1 MYLKISEGEKLMY
14 DVIIIGAGPAGMTAA
29 LYASRSNLS
38 VLMIE
43 RGAPGGQMNN
53 TAEVENYPGFDSI
66 MGPDLAYK
74 MYENVEK
81 FGTENA
87 YGIVK
92 DIKDQG
98 AYKEVICDDKTYR
111 TKTVIIATGCEH
123 RKLGVKGEEEFAGRG
138 VSYCAVC
145 DGAFFRNKKLLVI
158 GGGDSAVEE
167 AIYLTQFASEVVIV
181 HRRDELRA
189 QKIIQDRAFANEK
202 ISFEWNTVLEEIV
215 GNDMVVTG
223 GQLRNVLTDEVKEI
237 PADGVFI
244 YVGLDPLTEPFI
256 EAGLT
261 NAEGWI
267 ETDQEMKTSMPG
279 VFAIG
284 DVREK
289 TLRQITTAVGEGGI
303 AGQQV
308 YKYIEDMTEVEEVK

>member
-1 MYLKISEGEKLMY
+1 LKILEEENMY

-66 MGPDLAYK
+66 MGPELAYK

-87 YGIVK
+87 YGIVM

-98 AYKEVICDDKTYR
+98 AYKEVICEDQTYQG
-111 TKTVIIATGCEH
+111 KTVIIATGCEH
-123 RKLGVKGEEEFAGRG
+123 RKLGVKGEEAFAGRG

-202 ISFEWNTVLEEIV
+202 ISFEWNTVLEEII

-223 GQLRNVLTDEVKEI
+223 GKLRNVVTNEVKEVAAAGI
-237 PADGVFI
+237 FI
-244 YVGLDPLTEPFI
+244 YVGLDPLTEPFKK
-256 EAGLT
+256 AGLT
-261 NAEGWI
+261 NAGGWI
-267 ETDQEMKTSMPG
+267 ETDQDMRTSMPG

-308 YKYIEDMTEVEEVK
+308 YKYLEEMTEAQV

>member
-1 MYLKISEGEKLMY
+1 MY

-66 MGPDLAYK
+66 MGPELAFK

-81 FGTENA
+81 FGTKNA
-87 YGIVK
+87 YGIVM

-98 AYKEVICDDKTYR
+98 AYKEVICEDQTYQA
-111 TKTVIIATGCEH
+111 KTVIIATGCEH

-145 DGAFFRNKKLLVI
+145 DGAFFRNKRLMVI

-202 ISFEWNTVLEEIV
+202 ISFIWDTVLEEIT
-215 GNDMVVTG
+215 GNEMVVTG
-223 GQLRNVLTDEVKEI
+223 GQLRNVKTNEI
-237 PADGVFI
+237 SEIEADGVFI
-244 YVGLDPLTEPFI
+244 YVGLDPLTEPFKSSGI
-256 EAGLT
+256 T
-261 NAEGWI
+261 NDEGWI
-267 ETDQEMKTSMPG
+267 ITDQEMKTSIPG
-279 VFAIG
+279 IYAIG

-303 AGQQV
+303 AGQEV
-308 YKYIEDMTEVEEVK
+308 YKYIEDMTDAVKENA

>member
-1 MYLKISEGEKLMY
+1 MY
-14 DVIIIGAGPAGMTAA
+14 DVIVIGAGPAGMTAA

-53 TAEVENYPGFDSI
+53 TAEIENYPGFDSI
-66 MGPDLAYK
+66 MGPELANK
-74 MYENVEK
+74 MYEGVTK
-81 FGTENA
+81 FGTKHE
-87 YGIVK
+87 YGIVT
-92 DIKDQG
+92 DVVDHG
-98 AYKEVICDDKTYR
+98 EYKEVVTESNSYQGKS
-111 TKTVIIATGCEH
+111 VIVATGCVH
-123 RKLGVKGEEEFAGRG
+123 RKLGVPGEEEYAGRG

-145 DGAFFRNKKLLVI
+145 DGAFFRNKKLLVV

-202 ISFEWNTVLEEIV
+202 ISFLWDSVVEEIT

-223 GQLRNVLTDEVKEI
+223 AKVRNVKTNEVHEE
-237 PADGVFI
+237 AANGAFI
-244 YVGLDPLTEPFI
+244 YVGLEPLSAPFEKLGI
-256 EAGLT
+256 T
-261 NAEGWI
+261 NENGWI
-267 ETDQEMKTSMPG
+267 ETDDQMRTKVAG
-279 VFAIG
+279 VYAVG
-284 DVREK
+284 DGREK

-308 YKYIEDMTEVEEVK
+308 FAYLEEQKAKELANQ

>member
-1 MYLKISEGEKLMY
+1 MY
-14 DVIIIGAGPAGMTAA
+14 DVIVIGAGPAGMTAA

-53 TAEVENYPGFDSI
+53 TAEIENYPGFESI
-66 MGPDLAYK
+66 MGPELSMK
-74 MYENVEK
+74 MYQNVEK
-81 FGTENA
+81 FGTKNE
-87 YGIVK
+87 YGIVQ
-92 DIKDQG
+92 DVVDHG
-98 AYKEVICDDKTYR
+98 SYKEVITEENSYKG
-111 TKTVIIATGCEH
+111 KSVIIATGCVH
-123 RKLGVKGEEEFAGRG
+123 RKLGAPGEEEYAGRG

-145 DGAFFRNKKLLVI
+145 DGAFFRNKKLIVV

-202 ISFEWNTVLEEIV
+202 ISFVWDSVVEEIK

-223 GQLRNVLTDEVKEI
+223 VNIRNIKSDEVHEI
-237 PADGVFI
+237 AADGVFI
-244 YVGLDPLTEPFI
+244 YVGLEPLSAPFTKLGI
-256 EAGLT
+256 LDEAGWLLT
-261 NAEGWI
+261 DGNMRTAV
-267 ETDQEMKTSMPG
+267 PG

-284 DVREK
+284 DGRAK
-289 TLRQITTAVGEGGI
+289 DLRQITTAVGEGGI

-308 YKYIEDMTEVEEVK
+308 FQYLENIKDNQTIG

>member
-1 MYLKISEGEKLMY
+1 MY
-14 DVIIIGAGPAGMTAA
+14 DVIVIGAGPAGMTAA

-53 TAEVENYPGFDSI
+53 TAEIENYPGFESI
-66 MGPDLAYK
+66 MGPELSMK
-74 MYENVEK
+74 MYQNVEK
-81 FGTENA
+81 FGTKNE
-87 YGIVK
+87 YGIVQ
-92 DIKDQG
+92 DVVDHG
-98 AYKEVICDDKTYR
+98 SYKEVITEENSYKG
-111 TKTVIIATGCEH
+111 KSVIIATGCVH
-123 RKLGVKGEEEFAGRG
+123 RKLGAPGEEEYAGRG

-145 DGAFFRNKKLLVI
+145 DGAFFRNKKLIVV

-202 ISFEWNTVLEEIV
+202 ISFVWDSVVEEIK

-223 GQLRNVLTDEVKEI
+223 VNIRNIKSDEVHEVA
-237 PADGVFI
+237 ADGVFI
-244 YVGLDPLTEPFI
+244 YVGLEPLSAPFTKLGI
-256 EAGLT
+256 LDEAGWLLT
-261 NAEGWI
+261 DGNMRTAV
-267 ETDQEMKTSMPG
+267 PG

-284 DVREK
+284 DGRAK
-289 TLRQITTAVGEGGI
+289 DLRQITTAVGEGGI

-308 YKYIEDMTEVEEVK
+308 FQYLENIKDNQTIG

>member
-1 MYLKISEGEKLMY
+1 MY

-66 MGPDLAYK
+66 MGPELAYK

-87 YGIVK
+87 YGIVM
-92 DIKDQG
+92 DIEDHG
-98 AYKEVICDDKTYR
+98 SYKEVICDDKSYEA
-111 TKTVIIATGCEH
+111 KAVIIATGCEH

-145 DGAFFRNKKLLVI
+145 DGAFFKNKRLVVV

-202 ISFEWNTVLEEIV
+202 ISFVWDTVVEEIV
-215 GNDMVVTG
+215 GNEMVVTG
-223 GQLRNVLTDEVKEI
+223 VKARNVKTDEVSEI
-237 PADGVFI
+237 EANGVFI
-244 YVGLDPLTEPFI
+244 YVGLDPLTEPFKKAGI
-256 EAGLT
+256 TNEA
-261 NAEGWI
+261 GWI
-267 ETDQEMKTSMPG
+267 ETDQEMRTKIPG
-279 VFAIG
+279 VYAIG

-308 YKYIEDMTEVEEVK
+308 FNYIEELK

>member
-1 MYLKISEGEKLMY
+1 MMY
-14 DVIIIGAGPAGMTAA
+14 DVIVIGAGPAGMTAA

-66 MGPDLAYK
+66 MGPELAYK

-81 FGTENA
+81 FGTKNA
-87 YGIVK
+87 YGIVM
-92 DIKDQG
+92 DIQDQG
-98 AYKEVICDDKTYR
+98 SYKEVICEDQTYQA
-111 TKTVIIATGCEH
+111 KTVIIATGCEH

-202 ISFEWNTVLEEIV
+202 ISFEWNTVLEEIT

-223 GQLRNVLTDEVKEI
+223 GQLRNVVTNEVKEVT
-237 PADGVFI
+237 ADGIFI
-244 YVGLDPLTEPFI
+244 YVGLDPLTEPFKK
-256 EAGLT
+256 AGLT
-261 NAEGWI
+261 NAGGWI
-267 ETDQEMKTSMPG
+267 ETDQEMRTTMPG

-308 YKYIEDMTEVEEVK
+308 YKYIEDMAEVEEVK

>member
-1 MYLKISEGEKLMY
+1 MY
-14 DVIIIGAGPAGMTAA
+14 DVIVIGAGPAGMTAA

-53 TAEVENYPGFDSI
+53 TAEIENYPGFDSI
-66 MGPDLAYK
+66 MGPELAMK
-74 MYENVEK
+74 MYEGVSR

-87 YGIVK
+87 YGIVQ
-92 DIKDQG
+92 DVVDHG
-98 AYKEVICDDKTYR
+98 AYKEVFTEDESYKG
-111 TKTVIIATGCEH
+111 KTVIVATGCVH
-123 RKLGVKGEEEFAGRG
+123 RKLGVAGEEEFAGRG

-167 AIYLTQFASEVVIV
+167 AIYLTQFASEVIIV
-181 HRRDELRA
+181 HRREELRA

-202 ISFEWNTVLEEIV
+202 ISFMWNSVVEEIE
-215 GNDMVVTG
+215 GNEVVVTG
-223 GQLRNVLTDEVKEI
+223 AKIRNVKTNEVHEESANGI
-237 PADGVFI
+237 FI
-244 YVGLDPLTEPFI
+244 YVGLDPLSGPVKNLGVTN
-256 EAGLT
+256 EAGWILT
-261 NAEGWI
+261 D
-267 ETDQEMKTSMPG
+267 DQMRTSIPG

-284 DVREK
+284 DGREK

-308 YKYIEDMTEVEEVK
+308 FNYLEEQKEHPENIVAK

>member
-1 MYLKISEGEKLMY
+1 MIY

-38 VLMIE
+38 VLLIE

-53 TAEVENYPGFDSI
+53 TAEVENYPGFTSI
-66 MGPDLAYK
+66 MGPELAYK
-74 MYENVEK
+74 MYEGVNQ

-87 YGIVK
+87 YGIVE
-92 DIKDQG
+92 DLIDNG
-98 AYKEVICDDKTYR
+98 A
-111 TKTVIIATGCEH
+111 TKTVVCEDQSYTGKTVVIATGCVH
-123 RKLGVKGEEEFAGRG
+123 RKLGVVGEDEFAGRG

-145 DGAFFRNKKLLVI
+145 DGAFFKNKELFVI

-167 AIYLTQFASEVVIV
+167 GIYLTQFASKVTIV

-189 QKIIQDRAFANEK
+189 QKIIQERAFANPK
-202 ISFEWNTVLEEIV
+202 INFIWNSGLEEIT

-223 GQLRNVLTDEVKEI
+223 VTLKNKLTEEVTQL

-244 YVGLDPLTEPFI
+244 YVGLVPLTEPFQKI
-256 EAGLT
+256 GLT
-261 NAEGWI
+261 NAAGWI
-267 ETDQEMKTSMPG
+267 ETNANMETKIPG
-279 VFAIG
+279 VYAIG

-308 YKYIEDMTEVEEVK
+308 YQYLQELPDVKS